1 MKLHLNDEIQIPSV
15 LIKKMYFGRMDE
27 EYKNICHFTYKGIS
41 YVVPP
46 IYEIYA
52 VNIELADDEDDYIFL
67 YPLEFGK
74 YKGSYKTA
82 LKRVITT
89 IFPDTWDKDE
99 VRQWCE
105 AQTQKTL
112 GLCKV
117 I

>member
-1 MKLHLNDEIQIPSV
+1 MKLHLNDEIQIPPV
-15 LIKKMYFGRMDE
+15 LIKKMHFGRMDE
-27 EYKNICHFTYKGIS
+27 EYKNISHFTYKGIS

-99 VRQWCE
+99 VHQWCE
-105 AQTQKTL
+105 EQTQKTL
-112 GLCKV
+112 DLCQV